1 MVEFV
6 VAALQPLTVTDHL
19 VAVLIT
25 VRHLGAKALAK
36 ARIDRLAASLLKGLP
51 LGSTDRQ
58 ITAGVDVRKDE
69 VAGEIFTE
77 EYQAQLIVKLDASTL
92 VTTLS
97 LANALAGGE

>member
-1 MVEFV
+1 M
-6 VAALQPLTVTDHL
+6 TDHL

-36 ARIDRLAASLLKGLP
+36 ARIDRLAASLLESFPFG
-51 LGSTDRQ
+51 GTDRQ

-77 EYQAQLIVKLDASTL
+77 E
-92 VTTLS
+92 
-97 LANALAGGE
+97 